1 MPTIV
6 PYTYEKKEEKPLY
19 FTSLLKAMKILV
31 ATEKPFAKKAVDGIR
46 SIAEEAGHT
55 LALLEKYT
63 DKAQLLEAV
72 ADADALIVR
81 SDKVTAEVIAAA
93 RNLKIVVRAG
103 AGYDNVDLAAATAR
117 GIVVMNTPGQNSNA
131 VAELALAMMIFM
143 SRNRFTP
150 GTGSELQGKT
160 LGIHAYGNV
169 GRLVGRKGKA
179 LGMNVVAFDP
189 FITDVAVFAADG
201 VEPVSSV
208 EELYRRSDFLSLHI
222 PATAET
228 RGSIGYDRL
237 MSMPKGATLVNTAR
251 KEVIDEEGLARALA
265 EREDLKYVTDIA
277 AAMQAELD
285 ERFGKRVFATPKKM
299 GAETAEANVNAGL
312 AAANQIVD
320 FLKNGNTRFQVNK

>member
-1 MPTIV
+1 M
-6 PYTYEKKEEKPLY
+6 Y

-285 ERFGKRVFATPKKM
+285 ERFGKRVFATPQED
-299 GAETAEANVNAGL
+299 GRRDRRGQRQRRSGRR
-312 AAANQIVD
+312 AADRRILRHGVH
-320 FLKNGNTRFQVNK
+320 RFQVNK